1 MPAHFRME
9 RTTLMTTPYHYT
21 VPSGTLPLLSG
32 ILSMM
37 DFVHRDMI
45 AIIADL
51 PDEALVWQPASDMGT
66 LSGIICHT
74 THDDARSIRRAAGEE
89 VVYIA
94 EDDDPMWQIEEDRA
108 QLIARITDSDA
119 VMKRILPLMT
129 VARMEQRYLARGAD
143 SIASG
148 GELIAKA
155 AIHTAMHWGHMQMTR
170 QLWEQAHPEFVGS
183 YTREWL
189 KGSG

>member
-1 MPAHFRME
+1 MGTAE
-9 RTTLMTTPYHYT
+9 TYT
-21 VPSGTLPLLSG
+21 VPEGTLPLLGG

-51 PDEALVWQPASDMGT
+51 PNDALVWQPANGMGR

-74 THDDARSIRRAAGEE
+74 THGESRSIRRAAGEE

-108 QLIARITDSDA
+108 QLIARIADSDA
-119 VMKRILPLMT
+119 VMKRILPIMT
-129 VARMEQRYLARGAD
+129 VAGMAERYPARGAD

-155 AIHTAMHWGHMQMTR
+155 AIHTSMHWGHMQMTR

-183 YTREWL
+183 YTPW
-189 KGSG
+189 